1 MTVIVCIEHIV
12 FKTQLVISQGTD
24 MMGFNEPLLVVI
36 FWDQLLD
43 LLMVVLCRQ
52 VYLVASGDIVIQ
64 QLIVSLDHSKLGR
77 RVEWLASLVNEQRL
91 ESIFFLNLFI
101 DEGSMEL
108 LFFFF

>member
-12 FKTQLVISQGTD
+12 FKTKLVISQSAD

-52 VYLVASGDIVIQ
+52 VDLVASGDIVI
-64 QLIVSLDHSKLGR
+64 
-77 RVEWLASLVNEQRL
+77 
-91 ESIFFLNLFI
+91 
-101 DEGSMEL
+101 
-108 LFFFF
+108 

>member
-12 FKTQLVISQGTD
+12 FKTKLVISQSAD

-52 VYLVASGDIVIQ
+52 VDLVACGDIVI
-64 QLIVSLDHSKLGR
+64 
-77 RVEWLASLVNEQRL
+77 
-91 ESIFFLNLFI
+91 
-101 DEGSMEL
+101 
-108 LFFFF
+108 

>member
-12 FKTQLVISQGTD
+12 FKTKLVISQGAD

-52 VYLVASGDIVIQ
+52 VDLVACGDIVI
-64 QLIVSLDHSKLGR
+64 
-77 RVEWLASLVNEQRL
+77 
-91 ESIFFLNLFI
+91 
-101 DEGSMEL
+101 
-108 LFFFF
+108 

>member
-12 FKTQLVISQGTD
+12 FKTQLVISQSAD

-52 VYLVASGDIVIQ
+52 VYLVACGDIVI
-64 QLIVSLDHSKLGR
+64 
-77 RVEWLASLVNEQRL
+77 
-91 ESIFFLNLFI
+91 
-101 DEGSMEL
+101 
-108 LFFFF
+108 

>member
-12 FKTQLVISQGTD
+12 FKTKLVISQGAD

-52 VYLVASGDIVIQ
+52 VDLVASGDIVI
-64 QLIVSLDHSKLGR
+64 
-77 RVEWLASLVNEQRL
+77 
-91 ESIFFLNLFI
+91 
-101 DEGSMEL
+101 
-108 LFFFF
+108 

>member
-12 FKTQLVISQGTD
+12 FKTKLVISQGAD

-52 VYLVASGDIVIQ
+52 VYLVACGDIVI
-64 QLIVSLDHSKLGR
+64 
-77 RVEWLASLVNEQRL
+77 
-91 ESIFFLNLFI
+91 
-101 DEGSMEL
+101 
-108 LFFFF
+108 